1 MDELVKAFR
10 MMRNG
15 NLNIKLKFKTP
26 STEFQY
32 LINDFN
38 ETVNQLNELIETIY
52 KQEIYAKQIEL
63 KHLQSQIKPHFLY
76 NSFFTLSHLIKEE
89 DISNAVIFSNYLGE
103 YFKYITKTDI
113 ADVWL

>member
-38 ETVNQLNELIETIY
+38 ETVNQLNELIETIHMR
-52 KQEIYAKQIEL
+52 QF
-63 KHLQSQIKPHFLY
+63 KPTFVK
-76 NSFFTLSHLIKEE
+76 LSVVSHA
-89 DISNAVIFSNYLGE
+89 SSTSSG
-103 YFKYITKTDI
+103 
-113 ADVWL
+113 